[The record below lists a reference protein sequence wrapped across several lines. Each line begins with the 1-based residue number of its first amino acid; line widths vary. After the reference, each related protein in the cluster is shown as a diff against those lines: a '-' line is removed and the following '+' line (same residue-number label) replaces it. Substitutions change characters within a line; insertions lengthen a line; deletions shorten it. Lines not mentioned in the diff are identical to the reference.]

1 MRLLPTPVVAP
12 AAEPV
17 TVSEVKLDCRI
28 EDAETAFDQ
37 AIPIKIAAA
46 RQAAEKET
54 GRKLITQTTRD
65 ELGTRADV
73 RG

>member
-17 TVSEVKLDCRI
+17 TVAEVKLDCRI

-37 AIPIKIAAA
+37 AI
-46 RQAAEKET
+46 
-54 GRKLITQTTRD
+54 LNS
-65 ELGTRADV
+65 
-73 RG
+73 